1 MTAYYLLESIVK
13 TVRNSLNHLYS
24 TLTAISNRFLVMFNL
39 KLLKERCPKM
49 HLFTKIELGN
59 NDFRNQRIQVSKNSY
74 VAKNQTKMPVDVTFW
89 FSTIKRRSQ

>member
-1 MTAYYLLESIVK
+1 MY
-13 TVRNSLNHLYS
+13 H
-24 TLTAISNRFLVMFNL
+24 NL
-39 KLLKERCPKM
+39 KAFQVKFKLTLVKGKKTPYLDNDVIMKCLKM

-89 FSTIKRRSQ
+89 FPTIKRRSQ

>member
-1 MTAYYLLESIVK
+1 
-13 TVRNSLNHLYS
+13 
-24 TLTAISNRFLVMFNL
+24 
-39 KLLKERCPKM
+39 M

-89 FSTIKRRSQ
+89 FPTIKRRSQ